1 MMFNEYLDHSNQ
13 CGNYYSVVRK
23 EEINLQQNDTTRF
36 KQKWLEVSGCYNS
49 NNTTSNTQPIDS
61 NKKPFSTNINTKHE
75 LVNSSNSSTASSTS
89 SSSSS
94 PSPSTQQQ
102 YQYYNNQAF
111 MQTSTYS
118 SSSSSSNSNNKN
130 GATNHYFDPS
140 NTSSTST
147 INSVTNNPAQQVTP
161 MQHQTKFYD
170 VIYFLTLKF

>member
-1 MMFNEYLDHSNQ
+1 MFNEYLDHSNQ

-118 SSSSSSNSNNKN
+118 SSSSNNSNNKN